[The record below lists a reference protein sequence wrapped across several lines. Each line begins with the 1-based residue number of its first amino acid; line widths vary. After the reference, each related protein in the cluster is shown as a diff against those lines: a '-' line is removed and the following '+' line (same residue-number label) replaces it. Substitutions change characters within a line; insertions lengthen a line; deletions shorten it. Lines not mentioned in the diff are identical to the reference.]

1 MPDRTVTPAR
11 RRDTPRIRLG
21 PRSPRPGALPWLV
34 AVSGA
39 YTVVQLLTTVPGTGL
54 GWDETIY
61 TSQVS
66 GTIPAAFFSAPR
78 ARGISFLAA
87 PVAELTT
94 STAALRVWMALLSGA
109 GLLLSLWVWRNLVP
123 VRVLALAGALFAGLW
138 ITLDYGSQVMPNV
151 WSAYGVMLAVGCFL
165 RAARDRADRVALVGL
180 ACGVAIAG
188 LMRPPDAVWL
198 AVPLLAAATAMPAWR
213 RPGLMGVVLLG
224 VVAGCAEWVVEAYV
238 SYGGLTE
245 RLRLGSD
252 IQGGMG
258 GNFAVDDQIRALDGR
273 GLCRPCSIPWR
284 HPSTG
289 VWFFA
294 LPFLAVGGAYAARA
308 ARRRA
313 TALLPLLVAAFVSV
327 PYLFL
332 IDYAAPRFL
341 LPAYILLAVPVADCL
356 WWLVTRPGGGWR
368 PVVATLAAVALGA
381 HLAVQYSVLAS
392 TVRNN
397 RDQQAVSDAVAV
409 ALHRA
414 GVRPPCTIT
423 GDSSVPIAYNTR
435 CASRETRGADTSITP
450 QGVRSLAARMPVA
463 VLVPHG
469 QQPPS
474 YARTWRV
481 VRLPDGLH
489 RAYVSPTAAAKPAG

>member
-1 MPDRTVTPAR
+1 MSERTIIPAAQSAA
-11 RRDTPRIRLG
+11 PSIR
-21 PRSPRPGALPWLV
+21 PEPRPGALRWLI
-34 AVSGA
+34 AVSGT
-39 YTVVQLLTTVPGTGL
+39 YTLVQLMLTVPGTGL

-94 STAALRVWMALLSGA
+94 STTALRVWMALLSGA
-109 GLLLSLWVWRNLVP
+109 GLLLALWVWRNLVP

-138 ITLDYGSQVMPNV
+138 ITLDYGAQVMPNV
-151 WSAYGVMLAVGCFL
+151 WSAYGVMLAAGCFL
-165 RAARDRADRVALVGL
+165 RAARDRTDRAALAGL
-180 ACGVAIAG
+180 VCGVTIAG

-198 AVPLLAAATAMPAWR
+198 AAPLLAAALAVPGWR
-213 RPGLMGVVLLG
+213 RPYLMGVVLLG
-224 VVAGCAEWVVEAYV
+224 VVLGCGEWVVEAYV
-238 SYGGLTE
+238 RYGGLAE

-258 GNFAVDDQIRALDGR
+258 PNFAVDDQIRALDGR

-284 HPSTG
+284 HPGTG
-289 VWFFA
+289 VWFFV
-294 LPFLAVGGAYAARA
+294 LPFLAVGGAFAATL

-356 WWLVTRPGGGWR
+356 RWLVTRPRGWSR
-368 PVVATLAAVALGA
+368 PVVVTLAACAVGA
-381 HLAVQYSVLAS
+381 HLTVQFAVLAS
-392 TVRNN
+392 TVQKN
-397 RDQQAVSDAVAV
+397 REQRRISVAV
-409 ALHRA
+409 TAALRRA
-414 GVRPPCTIT
+414 GVRPPCTVT
-423 GDSSVPIAYNTR
+423 GDASVPVAYNTG
-435 CASRETRGADTSITP
+435 CSSRETRGADTSITT
-450 QGVRSLAARMPVA
+450 QGVLALAGRMPVA
-463 VLVPHG
+463 VLVLRG

-474 YARTWRV
+474 YAVTWRAV
-481 VRLPDGLH
+481 PLADRLH
-489 RAYVSPTAAAKPAG
+489 RAYISPAAPAHPAR